1 MKKVELEKLNENFV
15 NLIHEGWPVLTVQ
28 DQDKVNGMTVNWVQ
42 LGWLW
47 NKPVVTVYVRP
58 QRHTFGLIN
67 DQDTYSLAFFDETH
81 RKNLSYL
88 GTKSGK
94 DEDKLKNCGYTT
106 TFIDNT
112 PVIDQASLIF
122 TIKKLYVH
130 DLKAE
135 EFIADEV
142 KSSAYPNQDFHRVF
156 IGEITEVFINE

>member
-28 DQDKVNGMTVNWVQ
+28 DQGKVNGMTVNWVQ

-58 QRHTFGLIN
+58 QRHTFKLIN
-67 DQDTYSLAFFDETH
+67 QEDTYSLAFFDESH
-81 RKNLSYL
+81 RQNLSYL
-88 GTKSGK
+88 GSKSGK
-94 DEDKLKNCGYTT
+94 DEDKLKHCDYTT
-106 TFIDNT
+106 TRIENT
-112 PVIDQASLIF
+112 PVIDQARLIF

-135 EFIADEV
+135 EFIDSEV
-142 KSSAYPNQDFHRVF
+142 KNSAYANQDFHRVF
-156 IGEITEVFINE
+156 VGEITEVLINE